1 MAHMYLK
8 IVTVNFLK
16 TNLKE
21 AILEE
26 ADHY

>member
-1 MAHMYLK
+1 MYLK